1 MVTFAPTLVCVH
13 AHPDDEALFT
23 AGITSHYGA
32 LGYRVVL
39 ITCTNGQLG
48 IDSHARPGSDP
59 LHDDEETAATRA
71 AELQRAAIVAGFTRV
86 VTLGYDDSGM
96 KGWPQNELADCFM
109 NADVNAVARTIA
121 AILDEEHAT
130 VVVTYDENG
139 YYGHPD
145 HIMANVVTRAAV
157 ELAAS
162 PQRLYYPVTPRG
174 VLEAFVAGAR
184 ADGVFLPAWIVD
196 ASHTVSDDV
205 VAATM
210 DVRNYARR
218 KHQAIAT
225 HASQV
230 DNADLVTMDEEL
242 FTLLFGIEYYQ
253 LAWSRDVTA
262 GDETD
267 LFGGL

>member
-1 MVTFAPTLVCVH
+1 MTSAPTLLCVH
-13 AHPDDEALFT
+13 AHPDDEAIFT
-23 AGITSHYGA
+23 AGITSHYGE

-48 IDSHARPGSDP
+48 FDDHARPGSDP
-59 LHDDEETAATRA
+59 MHDVEVTRATRA
-71 AELQRAAIVAGFTRV
+71 GELQRAAVLAGFSRV

-96 KGWPQNELADCFM
+96 IGWAQNDRPSAFM
-109 NADVNAVARTIA
+109 NADIGAVARTLA
-121 AILDEEHAT
+121 AIMDEERAT

-139 YYGHPD
+139 FYGHPD
-145 HIMANVVTRAAV
+145 HIMANVVTRAAL
-157 ELAAS
+157 ELSSS
-162 PQRLYYPVTPRG
+162 PKRLYYPVAPRG
-174 VLEAFVAGAR
+174 VLEEFVAGAK
-184 ADGVFLPAWIVD
+184 ASGVFLPAWIVN
-196 ASHTVSDDV
+196 AEHTVSDET
-205 VAATM
+205 VASTM
-210 DVRNYARR
+210 DVRAFAKR
-218 KHQAIAT
+218 KHQAIAI

-253 LAWSRDVTA
+253 RAWSRDVTS

>member
-1 MVTFAPTLVCVH
+1 MTFAPTLLCVH
-13 AHPDDEALFT
+13 AHPDDEAIFT
-23 AGITSHYGA
+23 AGITSHYA
-32 LGYRVVL
+32 DLGYRVVL
-39 ITCTNGQLG
+39 ITCTNGRLG
-48 IDSHARPGSDP
+48 FDDHARPGPDP
-59 LHDDEETAATRA
+59 LHDGEVTRATRA
-71 AELQRAAIVAGFTRV
+71 SELQRAASIAGFSRV

-96 KGWPQNELADCFM
+96 KGWAQNDRPSAFM
-109 NADVNAVARTIA
+109 NADVDAVARTLA
-121 AILDEEHAT
+121 AIMDEERAT

-145 HIMANVVTRAAV
+145 HVMANVVTRAAV
-157 ELAAS
+157 VLASS
-162 PQRLYYPVTPRG
+162 PQRLYYPVSPRG
-174 VLEAFVAGAR
+174 VLEAFVAGAT
-184 ADGVFLPAWIVD
+184 AEGVFLPAFILD
-196 ASHTVSDDV
+196 ATHTVSDDV
-205 VAATM
+205 VATTM
-210 DVRNYARR
+210 DVRVFAKR

-253 LAWSRDVTA
+253 RAWSRDVTS